1 MCIRDRIKAIQTELG
16 DKDGTDVEELR
27 EKLEKTPLNDEA
39 RQKAEKELERLSHMA
54 PGTPEIG
61 ISRTYVEWILDLP
74 WGDVYKRQ
82 QFFVPKKR
90 MFPCASA
97 LPYSRRPVTSFTRD
111 RITLVVSFSTPGRR
125 SSTSFISRSS
135 SS

>member
-1 MCIRDRIKAIQTELG
+1 MEKQVQARIKKQIERNQKDYYLREQIKAIQTELG

-61 ISRTYVEWILDLP
+61 YQPHLCGVDPRP
-74 WGDVYKRQ
+74 
-82 QFFVPKKR
+82 
-90 MFPCASA
+90 A
-97 LPYSRRPVTSFTRD
+97 LGQD
-111 RITLVVSFSTPGRR
+111 HHG
-125 SSTSFISRSS
+125 
-135 SS
+135 